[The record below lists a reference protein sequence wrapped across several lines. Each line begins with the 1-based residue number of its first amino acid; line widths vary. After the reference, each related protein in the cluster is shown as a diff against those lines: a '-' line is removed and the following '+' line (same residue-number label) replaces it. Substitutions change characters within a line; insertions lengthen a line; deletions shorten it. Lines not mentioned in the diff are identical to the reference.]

1 MGTRNTEGDREVS
14 DITDILDE
22 VFASEVP
29 HIDSAI
35 VGWLSIRSPDLLR
48 AALEDVTRHHNERE
62 NRS

>member
-1 MGTRNTEGDREVS
+1 MS

-62 NRS
+62 NGS